1 MSDGRPR
8 IEAPKRSGGDGIPD
22 VFCINEQNDVNIDL
36 QRWRDLALATLKE
49 ENVRGATEI
58 SIFFV
63 DSETIA
69 ELNSEHMGKT
79 GPTDVLA
86 FPLDGVEVME
96 SQGPGAMSR
105 GPARP
110 HFDPDDMPTMLG
122 DVLLCPYVAAQQAP
136 SHAGTLDDEI
146 ALLLVHGILHV
157 LGYDHDADD
166 TTARMRQREKDILE
180 RHHWQGP
187 APVGFRQD
195 HNE

>member
-8 IEAPKRSGGDGIPD
+8 IDAPKKSGGDGAPD
-22 VFCINEQNDVNIDL
+22 VFCINEQNDIKIDL
-36 QRWRDLALATLKE
+36 PRWRELALATLQE
-49 ENVRGATEI
+49 ENVRGAAEI
-58 SIFFV
+58 SVFFI
-63 DSETIA
+63 DAETIA

-96 SQGPGAMSR
+96 SQGPGAMSK

-110 HFDPDDMPTMLG
+110 HFDPDDIPTMLG
-122 DVLLCPYVAAQQAP
+122 DVVLCPYVAAQQAP

-157 LGYDHDADD
+157 LGYDHDVEEA
-166 TTARMRQREKDILE
+166 TTRMRQREKHILE
-180 RHHWQGP
+180 RHHWNGP
-187 APVGFRQD
+187 APAQFRQE
-195 HNE
+195 HSE

>member
-8 IEAPKRSGGDGIPD
+8 IDTPKKSGGDGAPD
-22 VFCINEQNDVNIDL
+22 VFCINEQNDIEIDL
-36 QRWRDLALATLKE
+36 PRWRELALATLQE
-49 ENVRGATEI
+49 ENVRGAAEI
-58 SIFFV
+58 SVFFI
-63 DSETIA
+63 DAETIA

-86 FPLDGVEVME
+86 FPLDGVEIME
-96 SQGPGAMSR
+96 SQGPAAMSK

-110 HFDPDDMPTMLG
+110 HFDPDDIPTMLG

-157 LGYDHDADD
+157 LGYDHDVEEA
-166 TTARMRQREKDILE
+166 TTRMRQREKHILE
-180 RHHWQGP
+180 RHHWNGP
-187 APVGFRQD
+187 APAQFRQE
-195 HNE
+195 HSE

>member
-8 IEAPKRSGGDGIPD
+8 IDAPKRSGGDGVPE
-22 VFCINEQNDVNIDL
+22 VFCINEQNDVDVDL
-36 QRWRDLALATLKE
+36 QKWRGLALAALQE
-49 ENVRGATEI
+49 ENVRGAAEI

-63 DSETIA
+63 DSDTIA

-86 FPLDGVEVME
+86 FPLDGVEVLE
-96 SQGPGAMSR
+96 SQGPGAISK

-110 HFDPDDMPTMLG
+110 HFDPDDIPTMLG
-122 DVLLCPYVAAQQAP
+122 DVLLCPSVAAQQAP

-180 RHHWQGP
+180 RHHWCGL
-187 APVGFRQD
+187 APVAFRQE
-195 HNE
+195 HSE

>member
-8 IEAPKRSGGDGIPD
+8 IDAPKRSGGDGVPE
-22 VFCINEQNDVNIDL
+22 VFCINEQNDVDVDL
-36 QRWRDLALATLKE
+36 QKWRGLALAALQE
-49 ENVRGATEI
+49 ENVRGAAEI

-63 DSETIA
+63 DSDTIA

-86 FPLDGVEVME
+86 FPLDGVEVLE
-96 SQGPGAMSR
+96 SQGPGAISK

-110 HFDPDDMPTMLG
+110 HFDSDDIPTMLG
-122 DVLLCPYVAAQQAP
+122 DVLLCPSVAAQQAP

-180 RHHWQGP
+180 RHHWCGP
-187 APVGFRQD
+187 APIAFRQE
-195 HNE
+195 HSE